1 MSNAPQ
7 SDLTATPT
15 VPANASKAKR
25 EAPIVSKTAVV
36 VKKLRSA
43 KGASIQQLAEA
54 TGWQAHS
61 VRGFLS
67 ATVRKKLNLNLVS
80 EIGKDEVR
88 RYRIVSAAPGASS

>member
-7 SDLTATPT
+7 SDFAAAPT
-15 VPANASKAKR
+15 VPTKATKAKR
-25 EAPIVSKTAVV
+25 DAPSVSKTDIV

-43 KGASIQQLAEA
+43 KGASIHQLVEA

-67 ATVRKKLNLNLVS
+67 ATVRKKLRLNLVS
-80 EIGKDEVR
+80 EVGKDAVR
-88 RYRIVSAAPGASS
+88 RYRIVDDATGASS